1 MEWKFDCG
9 TPNEMV
15 ESSEFRAYADENRR
29 NFNPF
34 IDVQVFGLMNKVN
47 FIDLITNFIV
57 FETRDNLT
65 IKKIARYQ
73 QFRAVN
79 KIIDRV
85 LSGKMKTGLIWHT
98 QGSGNL

>member
-1 MEWKFDCG
+1 MEWKNNSGLSDKDFENSD
-9 TPNEMV
+9 
-15 ESSEFRAYADENRR
+15 FKAYAEENKKS
-29 NFNPF
+29 FNPF
-34 IDVQVFGLMNKVN
+34 IDEQVFGLFNRIN

-79 KIIDRV
+79 KIVQR
-85 LSGKMKTGLIWHT
+85 
-98 QGSGNL
+98 

>member
-1 MEWKFDCG
+1 MLKKIK
-9 TPNEMV
+9 
-15 ESSEFRAYADENRR
+15 ENSTY
-29 NFNPF
+29 
-34 IDVQVFGLMNKVN
+34 IDVQVSGLFNKVN
-47 FIDLITNFIV
+47 FIDLITKFYS

-85 LSGKMKTGLIWHT
+85 VSGQMKSGLIWHT
-98 QGSGNL
+98 QYGSLTMLFAA